1 LRSMKELRM
10 IMARSRIETS
20 TKFRSLEKMKIREVQ
35 RDLIAT
41 ITSGKAIS
49 KAY

>member
-1 LRSMKELRM
+1 MKELRK
-10 IMARSRIETS
+10 IKARSRIETS

-41 ITSGKAIS
+41 ITSGKVIS